1 MIDLSRNQQIFSLS
15 IIRLVGYGLL
25 VMAFV
30 DFLSLIIPPQLMN
43 PAWEFQT
50 IGALVE
56 RIPVT
61 LLGMVLVY
69 FGERSDRTP
78 IETFLLRGL
87 SWLSLILAI
96 LFFLMIPLSISD
108 TFRIYYQHNAQVNL
122 RVVPQ
127 IDSIKQFKD
136 KLAAANSL
144 DQIRAIL
151 EEQATQ
157 KITIPDSA
165 DTQKL
170 KESILQNLKKTE
182 DNLNSQVEMLRSAKR
197 SELLKNSLKWNLGA
211 LIAAFLFFFI
221 WKSTLWAR
229 LEQDV
234 D

>member
-1 MIDLSRNQQIFSLS
+1 
-15 IIRLVGYGLL
+15 
-25 VMAFV
+25 
-30 DFLSLIIPPQLMN
+30 
-43 PAWEFQT
+43 
-50 IGALVE
+50 
-56 RIPVT
+56 
-61 LLGMVLVY
+61 MVLVF

-78 IETFLLRGL
+78 IETFLLRWL
-87 SWLSLILAI
+87 SRLSLIVAI
-96 LFFLMIPLSISD
+96 LFFLSIPLSISGS
-108 TFRIYYQHNAQVNL
+108 FRIYYQHNARVNL

-151 EEQATQ
+151 AEQATQ

-165 DTQKL
+165 DNQKL
-170 KESILQNLKKTE
+170 KKSILQNLKNTE
-182 DNLNSQVEMLRSAKR
+182 DNLNSQVETLRSAKR

-211 LIAAFLFFFI
+211 LIAAFLFLFI

>member
-1 MIDLSRNQQIFSLS
+1 MIDLSRNQQVFSLS

-25 VMAFV
+25 LMAFV

-50 IGALVE
+50 MGALVE

-61 LLGMVLVY
+61 LLGMVLVF

-78 IETFLLRGL
+78 IETFLLRWL
-87 SWLSLILAI
+87 SRLSLIVAI
-96 LFFLMIPLSISD
+96 LFFLSIPLSISGS
-108 TFRIYYQHNAQVNL
+108 FRIYYQHNAQVNL
-122 RVVPQ
+122 RIVPQ

-151 EEQATQ
+151 AEQATQ

-170 KESILQNLKKTE
+170 KKSILQNLKNTE
-182 DNLNSQVEMLRSAKR
+182 DNLNSQVETLRSAKR

-211 LIAAFLFFFI
+211 LIAAFLFLFI

-229 LEQDV
+229 LEQNV